1 VDAVGRQRTV
11 TSLLRH
17 LPNLL
22 TALRLFAA
30 PLTAYFIVNDRDS
43 AALCAFAFAGLSD
56 ALDGYL
62 ARRLSPGSRF
72 GVYLDPAADKV
83 LMLASFVTLT
93 YIDAVP
99 LWLTV
104 LVIGRD
110 LAIVVGVALAWLF
123 SLPVQIAPLNI
134 GKASTVVQVA
144 FIGLV
149 LLLLALGADQP
160 NLVLAGALATAAVT
174 LASWFAYAQVLFRAL
189 PLGRRTA

>member
-1 VDAVGRQRTV
+1 MDAVGQRRAV
-11 TSLLRH
+11 TPILRH
-17 LPNLL
+17 LPNFL

-30 PLTAYFIVNDRDS
+30 PLTAWLIHNDKDT
-43 AALCAFAFAGLSD
+43 AALCVFAFAGLSD

-93 YIDAVP
+93 MIGAVP

-110 LAIVVGVALAWLF
+110 LAIVLGVALAWIF

-134 GKASTVVQVA
+134 GKASTVVQVG
-144 FIGLV
+144 FIGMV

-160 NLVLAGALATAAVT
+160 NVVLAGALAAGVVT
-174 LASWFAYAQVLFRAL
+174 VASWLAYAQVLIRAL
-189 PLGRRTA
+189 VLGRRAA

>member
-1 VDAVGRQRTV
+1 MDALRFGDPV
-11 TSLLRH
+11 TPLLRH
-17 LPNLL
+17 LPNFL

-30 PLTAYFIVNDRDS
+30 PLTAWLILHGNDTV
-43 AALCAFAFAGLSD
+43 ALGVFAFAGLSD

-93 YIDAVP
+93 MVHAVP
-99 LWLTV
+99 LWLTA

-110 LAIVVGVALAWLF
+110 IAIVLGVAVAWLF
-123 SLPVQIAPLNI
+123 SLPLQIAPLNV
-134 GKASTVVQVA
+134 GKASTVVQVG

-149 LLLLALGADQP
+149 LLLLALDANQP
-160 NLVLAGALATAAVT
+160 NLVLAGAIATAAITVMAW
-174 LASWFAYAQVLFRAL
+174 LAYAQLLLRAL
-189 PLGRRTA
+189 AVGRRTA

>member
-1 VDAVGRQRTV
+1 MTP
-11 TSLLRH
+11 LLRH
-17 LPNLL
+17 LPNFL

-30 PLTAYFIVNDRDS
+30 PLTAWLILHGNDT
-43 AALCAFAFAGLSD
+43 AALGVFAFAGLSD

-93 YIDAVP
+93 MVGAVP
-99 LWLTV
+99 FWLTA

-110 LAIVVGVALAWLF
+110 IAIVLGVSVAWAF
-123 SLPVQIAPLNI
+123 SLPLQIAPLNV
-134 GKASTVVQVA
+134 GKASTVVQVG

-149 LLLLALGADQP
+149 LLLLALNADQP
-160 NLVLAGALATAAVT
+160 NVVLAGTIATAAVT
-174 LASWFAYAQVLFRAL
+174 VMSWLAYTQLLLRAL
-189 PLGRRTA
+189 AVGRRTA

>member
-1 VDAVGRQRTV
+1 MDAVSRQRAV
-11 TSLLRH
+11 TPLLRH
-17 LPNLL
+17 LPNFL

-30 PLTAYFIVNDRDS
+30 PLTAWCILNDKDV
-43 AALCAFAFAGLSD
+43 AALCVFAFAGLSD

-72 GVYLDPAADKV
+72 GIYLDPAADKV

-93 YIDAVP
+93 MIGVVP

-110 LAIVVGVALAWLF
+110 LAIVAGVALAWMF
-123 SLPVQIAPLNI
+123 SLPVQVAPLNI

-149 LLLLALGADQP
+149 LLLLALGIDQL
-160 NLVLAGALATAAVT
+160 NVVLAGALAAGAVT
-174 LASWFAYAQVLFRAL
+174 VASWLAYAQVLIKAL
-189 PLGRRTA
+189 MLGRRTA